1 MSDSHIFVF
10 LFPGGRRSALA
21 SSTDPGLRFLGGTV
35 VLTGWKDVYVNFL
48 RSSLATGAR
57 SMLGARGREREAR
70 MMAADTHIKEP
81 ESLGKF

>member
-1 MSDSHIFVF
+1 MF
-10 LFPGGRRSALA
+10 LFPGGRCSALG
-21 SSTDPGLRFLGGTV
+21 SSTDPGLLFLRGTV
-35 VLTGWKDVYVNFL
+35 VLTGRKDVYVNFL

-70 MMAADTHIKEP
+70 MMVADVHIKEP